1 MDCEKKGFVHDFYK
15 VNVNK
20 DTNEIMCHGE
30 LLT

>member
-1 MDCEKKGFVHDFYK
+1 VKKKGFVHDFYK

-20 DTNEIMCHGE
+20 DTNEVMCHGE